1 MKKDW
6 MYKPCMLYIESKMLE
21 LLNYKTM
28 INDFVVKKE
37 KKYKN

>member
-1 MKKDW
+1 
-6 MYKPCMLYIESKMLE
+6 MLYIESKMLE